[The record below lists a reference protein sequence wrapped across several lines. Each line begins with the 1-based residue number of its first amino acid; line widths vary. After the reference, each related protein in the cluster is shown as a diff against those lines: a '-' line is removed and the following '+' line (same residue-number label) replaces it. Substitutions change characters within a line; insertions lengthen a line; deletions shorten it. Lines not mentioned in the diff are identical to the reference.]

1 MPSTPRMIELERKAS
16 TPGEGLSHRERDE
29 WHLLAGHLRGL
40 VRRSNQAMPVFDT
53 GPVETGKCANLFPRV
68 AVNEQQFY
76 DPADYTA
83 ANRYLD
89 SPAWKAR

>member
-16 TPGEGLSHRERDE
+16 TPGEGLSRDE
-29 WHLLAGHLRGL
+29 VTSWHWMNAKLGRDRAFNEAHRA
-40 VRRSNQAMPVFDT
+40 RM
-53 GPVETGKCANLFPRV
+53 ANKPRV
-68 AVNEQQFY
+68 RFDDPMPGDAVI
-76 DPADYTA
+76 DYAA